1 MKVDLRCSTLTP
13 SIRFFDDL
21 DQPRVIV
28 IRHELNLGRV
38 KNIPYIYSN
47 VEKAEDPSR
56 CHRLGAP
63 SHCLQELLPFRSRH
77 NRKALRRIESA

>member
-13 SIRFFDDL
+13 SIRFDDL

-38 KNIPYIYSN
+38 KNIPCIYSN

-63 SHCLQELLPFRSRH
+63 SHCLRMLPRTVTFSQPP
-77 NRKALRRIESA
+77 